1 MTTAPG
7 ERIDLARLID
17 HTLLRADATQS
28 DVERVCDEAIQW
40 GFAAVCVNPWYVK
53 LAKRELA
60 GSSTKVCTVAGFP
73 LGATLSAVKA
83 HEAELAVS
91 EGAQEIDMVMN
102 LGALKSGLS
111 DVVSDDIRAVVVS
124 AGPSAIVKVIIEAC
138 YLTDEEKVLACRLI
152 QESGADFVK
161 TSTGFGTGGAT
172 VEDVRLMRRSVGPEL
187 GVKAAG
193 GIADRRT
200 ALSLVEAGATRIGSS
215 RSLAIVGEA

>member
-1 MTTAPG
+1 MTTASG

-17 HTLLRADATQS
+17 HTLLRADAAQS

-111 DVVSDDIRAVVVS
+111 DVVSDDIRAVVVA
-124 AGPSAIVKVIIEAC
+124 AGPSTIVKVIIEAC
-138 YLTDEEKVLACRLI
+138 YLTEEEKVLACRLI